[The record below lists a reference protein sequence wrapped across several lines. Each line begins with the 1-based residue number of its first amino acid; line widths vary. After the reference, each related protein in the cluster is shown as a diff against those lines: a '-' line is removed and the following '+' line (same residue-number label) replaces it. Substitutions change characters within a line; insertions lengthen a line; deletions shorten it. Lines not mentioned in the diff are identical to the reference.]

1 MNVAKCIVCVQCV
14 CGCLDGYYICLFK
27 SMATLFLCVPPV
39 CVFVCVCVCVC
50 AYGAHFAQCMSG
62 SALKGGGLEGRRGG

>member
-1 MNVAKCIVCVQCV
+1 MLQNVLFVYSVCVGALMDIIFVSLNPWPPYFYVCLQCV
-14 CGCLDGYYICLFK
+14 C
-27 SMATLFLCVPPV
+27 V
-39 CVFVCVCVCVC
+39 CVRVCVCVC